1 MSIPVSAP
9 PRVRD
14 QILSAS
20 DGPVPVVHAGPH
32 AVYVAL
38 GGRCVGLLGRHATQV
53 PCGLRSRIRS
63 FASWPCESAYVAGGT
78 LYVDHIPLRVGRAV
92 AVQVPKLDH
101 ETIPR
106 RAASPATV
114 AATPQAVVAGLVPQG
129 VAPATAPPLRAVVAG
144 LVPQGVA
151 PATAPPLRAVVAG
164 LVPQGVAP
172 ATAPPLRAV
181 VAGLVPQGVA
191 PATAPPLRAVVAG
204 LVPQGVA
211 PATAPPLRAV
221 VAGLVRP
228 RVTAATVGQLLG
240 RGPGLTPLGDDVLC
254 GWIAT
259 HRAAG
264 VPTPEIDSVVRAG
277 LTLTTLLSATLL
289 DCALHGEVFPELGQ
303 FLLAIGTA
311 AEPGRAA
318 ALRAVGGTSGAGLLH
333 GARLALDD
341 LVLARAGSEA
351 GAA

>member
-14 QILSAS
+14 QIHRAP

-32 AVYVAL
+32 AVYVAVD
-38 GGRCVGLLGRHATQV
+38 GRCVGLLGRDAAQV

-63 FASWPCESAYVAGGT
+63 FASWACESAYVAGGT
-78 LYVDHIPLRVGRAV
+78 LHVDHIPLTMGRAV
-92 AVQVPKLDH
+92 AVHVLPLGH
-101 ETIPR
+101 GTIPR
-106 RAASPATV
+106 RAASPATE
-114 AATPQAVVAGLVPQG
+114 AATPQAVVVGLVPR
-129 VAPATAPPLRAVVAG
+129 RAAS
-144 LVPQGVA
+144 
-151 PATAPPLRAVVAG
+151 
-164 LVPQGVAP
+164 
-172 ATAPPLRAV
+172 
-181 VAGLVPQGVA
+181 
-191 PATAPPLRAVVAG
+191 
-204 LVPQGVA
+204 
-211 PATAPPLRAV
+211 
-221 VAGLVRP
+221 

-264 VPTPEIDSVVRAG
+264 IPTPEIDSAVRAG
-277 LTLTTLLSATLL
+277 LHRTTLLSATLL
-289 DCALHGEVFPELGQ
+289 DCALHGEVLPELGR
-303 FLLAIGTA
+303 FLGAVGTA

-318 ALRAVGGTSGAGLLH
+318 DLRAVGGTSGAGLLQ

-341 LVLARAGSEA
+341 LVLARAGSEV